1 MLALMTV
8 TTSAGGH
15 EARLLWASRPSLWA
29 LLRAGRVVGPVRRL
43 PRLGWVVTDA
53 PTARRILNDHAHFTL
68 LGEGG
73 VGHLW
78 AQVLGDWV
86 ERLFDGPGHASLR
99 SRAQDLFTEDGAASL
114 VAHVFDPEVGAI
126 TDDLAAGRAVD
137 LAGRSRVLVGR
148 MVVDLLGLQVAE
160 GDGAYRQVFASGER
174 LAALALGTTASTV
187 VAPDVVAEA
196 RTIVAGLTR
205 DVAAGYRDAPPSTLL
220 GRCRELG
227 LSLRETEGLASL
239 LLVAGTETAATAMTR
254 TVALLHDTGQMH
266 QLLADPGLLPGAVRE
281 GLRVTTPAPLI
292 GRHVAREVEVASRR
306 LRAGERVLLLTHVA
320 NNAVGPFDVTRP
332 YVPETRQL
340 WFGAGRHLCLGAPV
354 ARAELANLLGALVG
368 LGRPW
373 RVVERR
379 PARRV
384 LIPSYASLHIELN

>member
-1 MLALMTV
+1 MLASMPP
-8 TTSAGGH
+8 SAARH
-15 EARLLWASRPSLWA
+15 EASLLWASRPSLYA
-29 LLRAGRVVGPVRRL
+29 LLRAGRLVGPVARL

-53 PTARRILNDHAHFTL
+53 VTARKVLNDHAHFTL

-86 ERLFDGPGHASLR
+86 ERLFDGPGHADLR
-99 SRAQDLFTEDGAASL
+99 ARARDLFTEDGAAGL
-114 VAHVFDPEVGAI
+114 VERVFRPEVASI
-126 TDDLAAGRAVD
+126 TATLAGGGTVD
-137 LAGRSRVLVGR
+137 LAERSRVLVGR
-148 MVVDLLGLQVAE
+148 MVVDLLGLRVDG
-160 GDGAYRQVFASGER
+160 GDGAYRSVFAAGER

-187 VAPDVVAEA
+187 VAPALVAEA
-196 RTIVAGLTR
+196 KAIVTDLTR
-205 DVAAGYRDAPPSTLL
+205 DVAAGYAEAPATTLL

-227 LSLRETEGLASL
+227 LSLTETEGLASL

-254 TVALLHDTGQMH
+254 TVALLADTGQVN

-292 GRHVAREVEVASRR
+292 GRHVSADVEVGGRR
-306 LRAGERVLLLTHVA
+306 LAAGERVLLLTHVA
-320 NNAVGPFDVTRP
+320 NNAVGPFDLTRP

-354 ARAELANLLGALVG
+354 ARAELGNLVGALAG

-384 LIPSYASLHIELN
+384 LIPSYASLRIALA

>member
-1 MLALMTV
+1 M
-8 TTSAGGH
+8 
-15 EARLLWASRPSLWA
+15 W
-29 LLRAGRVVGPVRRL
+29 PVRRL

-99 SRAQDLFTEDGAASL
+99 SRARDLFTEDGAASL
-114 VAHVFDPEVGAI
+114 VARVFDPEVGAI
-126 TDDLAAGRAVD
+126 TGDLAAGRAVD
-137 LAGRSRVLVGR
+137 LADRSRVLVGR

-160 GDGAYRQVFASGER
+160 GGGAYRRVFASGER

-187 VAPDVVAEA
+187 VAPDVV
-196 RTIVAGLTR
+196 
-205 DVAAGYRDAPPSTLL
+205 
-220 GRCRELG
+220 
-227 LSLRETEGLASL
+227 
-239 LLVAGTETAATAMTR
+239 
-254 TVALLHDTGQMH
+254 
-266 QLLADPGLLPGAVRE
+266 
-281 GLRVTTPAPLI
+281 
-292 GRHVAREVEVASRR
+292 
-306 LRAGERVLLLTHVA
+306 
-320 NNAVGPFDVTRP
+320 
-332 YVPETRQL
+332 

-354 ARAELANLLGALVG
+354 ARAELANLLAALVG